1 MSIPV
6 KMCVQQFQSLRRE
19 GSPPFSLLAWFNPDE
34 VRQMINAA
42 LVPGIRCT
50 TLAQIRK
57 ISSLTFIVNVTGTHY
72 IFTKKYIIHVP
83 TCYNYKLR
91 NRIAFKNLTG

>member
-1 MSIPV
+1 MKWRVKLTGGMSVSV
-6 KMCVQQFQSLRRE
+6 KVCVQQFQSLRRK
-19 GSPPFSLLAWFNPDE
+19 GGPSFSLLARLDPDE

-57 ISSLTFIVNVTGTHY
+57 IASSTI
-72 IFTKKYIIHVP
+72 
-83 TCYNYKLR
+83 TC
-91 NRIAFKNLTG
+91 

>member
-72 IFTKKYIIHVP
+72 IFTKKLYMSLLATIINCEIGSHL
-83 TCYNYKLR
+83 K
-91 NRIAFKNLTG
+91 I

>member
-1 MSIPV
+1 MSVPV
-6 KMCVQQFQSLRRE
+6 KMCVQQFQSLGRK
-19 GSPPFSLLAWFNPDE
+19 GSPPFSLLARFDPDE

-57 ISSLTFIVNVTGTHY
+57 IALLAFIVSV
-72 IFTKKYIIHVP
+72 IPSRVV
-83 TCYNYKLR
+83 LS
-91 NRIAFKNLTG
+91 